1 MSLDIHI
8 NPMTQFC
15 NKSLCISV
23 VSHEQDELVDSFLE
37 SVSLWCQSD
46 RLVVIVVRNTMKPS
60 GYTFTRFPFSVTIL
74 QNSRPKG
81 FGANHNQAFSM
92 CQEDFFC
99 VINPDILLTSDPFD
113 QLISLVSIEKVGIA
127 APVLVD
133 SSGRLQDSARLFP
146 TPGRI
151 ISRVF
156 CRRGVECDYPQ
167 SKDCISPDWVA
178 GMFMVFPSH
187 VYEKIGGFDDRY
199 FMYCEDADICMR
211 LRTRGYKVL
220 VNTQVSAVHNPRRSS
235 HRSLMHFWWH
245 LISLLR
251 FFLRYPFYTL

>member
-1 MSLDIHI
+1 MAQEANISQPLKGTVH
-8 NPMTQFC
+8 
-15 NKSLCISV
+15 LSV
-23 VSHEQDELVDSFLE
+23 VSHEQDDLVNQLLE
-37 SVSLWCQSD
+37 SVARYCLPE
-46 RLVVIVVRNTMKPS
+46 RLVVTVTRNTTTPS
-60 GYTFTRFPFSVTIL
+60 LFTFKRLPFSVTIL
-74 QNSRPKG
+74 QNSQPKG
-81 FGANHNQAFSM
+81 FGANHNQAFM
-92 CQEDFFC
+92 TCRQEYFC
-99 VINPDILLTSDPFD
+99 VVNPDIILTSDMFD
-113 QLISLVSIEKVGIA
+113 DLIPPLSVKNIGVT

-133 SSGRLQDSARLFP
+133 SDGRLQDSARLFP

-156 CRRGVECDYPQ
+156 GRRGVECDYPQ
-167 SKDCISPDWVA
+167 SKGCISPDWVA

-187 VYEKIGGFDDRY
+187 VYEKIGGFDERY

-220 VNTQVSAVHNPRRSS
+220 VNTRVSAVHNPRRSS
-235 HRSLMHFWWH
+235 HRSLMHLWWH